1 MKKQL
6 LTWCLMVM
14 AICNAQ
20 AQEILETDIARH
32 NFFYAGQS
40 KQRRMFIVKDGQII
54 WSYQDQLGRGEIYY
68 PAHRTDRCGIRT
80 KRQASQMCGDG
91 NTLFSHSSRIRT
103 ANIRERTCL

>member
-1 MKKQL
+1 
-6 LTWCLMVM
+6 M

-68 PAHRTDRCGIRT
+68 PAHRTDTCG
-80 KRQASQMCGDG
+80 KD
-91 NTLFSHSSRIRT
+91 LFVNPQTVPAPFHPFETQYDTYLLKYNDIKQ
-103 ANIRERTCL
+103 

>member
-1 MKKQL
+1 
-6 LTWCLMVM
+6 M

-54 WSYQDQLGRGEIYY
+54 WSYQDQLGRGEISDAILMSDGKYSGG
-68 PAHRTDRCGIRT
+68 TSVRCGRGN
-80 KRQASQMCGDG
+80 KGSADG
-91 NTLFSHSSRIRT
+91 MELCSS
-103 ANIRERTCL
+103 